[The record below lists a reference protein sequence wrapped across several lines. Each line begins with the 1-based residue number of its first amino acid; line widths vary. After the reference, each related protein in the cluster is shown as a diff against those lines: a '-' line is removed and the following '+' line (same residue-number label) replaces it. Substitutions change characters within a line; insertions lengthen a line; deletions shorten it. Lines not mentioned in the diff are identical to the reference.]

1 MDEPLRVV
9 AAGIADRYE
18 IEREL
23 GSGGMAVVYL
33 ARDLRHDRHV
43 AIKVLRPDISA
54 SVSAERFLRE
64 VRVVAQLTHA
74 HIVGLID
81 SGRVASETADGEL
94 LYYVMPFVHGESLRD
109 RLRREGQLPVA
120 DALRIASEVAD
131 ALAFAHAHGVVHRD
145 IKPENILLS
154 GVGQPGASSAHAQ
167 VADFGIAR
175 SLDDSNAA
183 LTATGVSIGTP
194 AYMSPEQASGDRVI
208 NERSDIYSLGCVLYE
223 MLVGEPPFT
232 GPNASVIVARHLSAP
247 MPDIRMVRPGVPEG
261 VEALVRSALEK
272 VPADRVGDAA
282 TLKARLDD
290 ARERSSYERRRTATP
305 GPRSGRHGWVFALA
319 AALVVTTLGG
329 YLMASRARRAPN
341 DESLAPVGDATQLDR
356 SRIAVMP
363 FKLNGDTT
371 RAYIADASTDELI
384 SALSRVGGLRVVA
397 RSSVQSALAGG
408 RSPVETA
415 RGLSVG
421 SLIEG
426 TISEHDTSITYDV
439 TVIDVN
445 TGEQAWSN
453 RYERRASDMAGIQD
467 SVARAVA
474 ARLLSAESLG
484 SPDVATR
491 VTGPA
496 HDAYLHG
503 LYFARRALQRATD
516 RPLEDSAVRYFERAL
531 AIDPGY
537 AVAHASIAE
546 MYTRRFFNYDPNPK
560 WEQRAFSEIEKALA
574 IDPNLPE
581 AYQAKGN
588 LTWTRANAFPHEAAA
603 KLHRRAATLKPSFVE
618 PHQSLGSLYMHVGLL
633 DSALAEYT
641 TALDLDPTAV
651 FVPPRIARVHW
662 YQGQYDLALR
672 ELEAIDKPLVS
683 FAAER
688 ALILNY
694 LGRSSEALSYL
705 DGLRSLPE
713 ESYDIAA
720 ARAVIHA
727 SRGQRALALSAI
739 ARALRGGEK
748 ASHFHHAEYSIAQAY
763 ALLGDKDRA
772 LEFLRKTAEDGM
784 PCYPLFER
792 DPHLRSLSSDPRF
805 KQFMTD
811 LRRRWERLGQVLFQ
825 PSNRLP

>member
-1 MDEPLRVV
+1 VDAALRAVS
-9 AAGIADRYE
+9 AGIADRYE

-23 GSGGMAVVYL
+23 GSGGTAVVYL

-54 SVSAERFLRE
+54 SVSGERFLRE
-64 VRVVAQLTHA
+64 VRVAARLAHA

-81 SGRVASETADGEL
+81 SGRVATETGGDL

-109 RLRREGQLPVA
+109 RLRREGQLPVT

-131 ALAFAHAHGVVHRD
+131 ALAFAHAHGVIHRD

-154 GVGQPGASSAHAQ
+154 GATPAGASTAHAQ

-175 SLDDSNAA
+175 LLGDSDAA

-194 AYMSPEQASGDRVI
+194 PYMSPEQASGDRTI
-208 NERSDIYSLGCVLYE
+208 TERTDIYSLGCVLYE

-232 GPNASVIVARHLSAP
+232 GPNASAIFARHLSAP
-247 MPDIRMVRPGVPEG
+247 MPGIRTVRPGVPDE

-272 VPADRVGDAA
+272 VPADRIGDAA
-282 TLKARLDD
+282 TLKSRLDE
-290 ARERSSYERRRTATP
+290 ARERSSYERRSAGTP
-305 GPRSGRHGWVFALA
+305 GRAANGRAWAFAIA
-319 AALVVTTLGG
+319 ATLVAATLGG
-329 YLMASRARRAPN
+329 YLVVSRAQRTGAAVVPTVP
-341 DESLAPVGDATQLDR
+341 AGDAKRLDP
-356 SRIAVMP
+356 SKIAVMP
-363 FKLNGDTT
+363 FKLNGDTA
-371 RAYIADASTDELI
+371 RAYVADASTDELI

-397 RSSVQSALAGG
+397 RSSVQSGVAGG

-415 RGLSVG
+415 RELSAG

-426 TISEHDTSITYDV
+426 TITEHDASITYEV
-439 TVIDVN
+439 AVVDVN
-445 TGEQAWSN
+445 TGEHAWSK
-453 RYERRASDMAGIQD
+453 RYERRGSDMAGLQD

-474 ARLLSAESLG
+474 ARLLSRESLG

-491 VTGPA
+491 VSGPA

-503 LYFARRALQRATD
+503 VYFARRAWQRPDSRAI
-516 RPLEDSAVRYFERAL
+516 EDSAIRYFQRAL
-531 AIDPGY
+531 AIDPAY

-546 MYTRRFFNYDPNPK
+546 MYTRRFFNYDPNPE

-603 KLHRRAATLKPSFVE
+603 KLHRRATALKPSFVE
-618 PHQSLGSLYMHVGLL
+618 PHQSLGSLYMHIGLL
-633 DSALAEYT
+633 DSALAEFA
-641 TALDLDPTAV
+641 TALDLDPATPL
-651 FVPPRIARVHW
+651 VPPRIARVHW
-662 YQGQYDLALR
+662 YQGKYDVALR

-705 DGLRSLPE
+705 NGLQGSSE
-713 ESYDIAA
+713 ESYDFAA

-727 SRGQRALALSAI
+727 SRGERALALSAI
-739 ARALRGGEK
+739 ARALQGGEK
-748 ASHFHHAEYSIAQAY
+748 ASHFHHAEYSIAEAY

-784 PCYPLFER
+784 PCYPLFQR
-792 DPHLRSLSSDPRF
+792 DPHLRSLADDPRF

-811 LRRRWERLGQVLFQ
+811 LKDRWERLGQVLFQ
-825 PSNRLP
+825 PSNKLP